1 MSHRLALAAFAA
13 PALAWA
19 LLGLAA
25 TSQSAASCTTNDP
38 ASDIALVLGTLGVV
52 SALTGVVLNVWPF
65 GAIRDLGVLAG
76 GLTVVAI
83 GFLAV
88 GFGAVG
94 LVGALVLYGVVRIAS
109 SDANRAVRG
118 RALVAYLAS
127 SLWFPVAGIALLW
140 AALRCFTF

>member
-1 MSHRLALAAFAA
+1 MPYRLRVAAFAA

-25 TSQSAASCTTNDP
+25 AGASTAPCTTN
-38 ASDIALVLGTLGVV
+38 ASAYDVALILGALGATA
-52 SALTGVVLNVWPF
+52 ALAGVVLNVWPF
-65 GAIRDLGVLAG
+65 AAIRDLGVLAG
-76 GLTVVAI
+76 GIVAVAA

-94 LVGALVLYGVVRIAS
+94 IVGALLVYGVVRIAA
-109 SDANRAVRG
+109 SDANRAARA
-118 RALVAYLAS
+118 RALVAYVAS